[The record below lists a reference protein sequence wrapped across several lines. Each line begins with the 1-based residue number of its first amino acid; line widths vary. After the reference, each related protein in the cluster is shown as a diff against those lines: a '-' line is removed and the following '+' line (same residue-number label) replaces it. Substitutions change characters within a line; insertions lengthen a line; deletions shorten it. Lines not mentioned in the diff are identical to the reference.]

1 MDAGSQQP
9 ANAMDVKAA
18 VNDVVMA
25 TTLMRCTDKV
35 LSYKIS
41 LDQDACRDES
51 LPAMA
56 PCTVR
61 RKSSTRP
68 GDKSGYAAIARLR
81 LAWLGN
87 VLQTVN

>member
-51 LPAMA
+51 YQQWHRARSEESRRRVQETSPATLPLPDCA
-56 PCTVR
+56 
-61 RKSSTRP
+61 S
-68 GDKSGYAAIARLR
+68 
-81 LAWLGN
+81 LG
-87 VLQTVN
+87 